1 MWLEVMFDFNIL
13 LGKWIYIFLKNFSI
27 YLSNSVYFV
36 LYYILIYNMYMIRL
50 YVIFYLIYFKV

>member
-13 LGKWIYIFLKNFSI
+13 LGKWIYIFLKNLSI

-50 YVIFYLIYFKV
+50 FVIFYLIYFKV